1 MDLFPRAQP
10 VDIRS
15 EAAPATVLE
24 RLRALVS
31 GWPRSALAPAGRAAG
46 IYGWILDERDPPSFV
61 LRPRP
66 LRGGAPLVTF
76 EGNVEPTS
84 PGSRICGRIRL
95 HTITRIFLAVVV
107 LFAAGAPLG
116 ALFEKVPPEDWH
128 HHVLRARNMLAIG
141 VSIAIAAV
149 LMVRFGVH
157 LLGRHIRALLAAAAQ
172 AASDRATRT

>member
-1 MDLFPRAQP
+1 MDLFPRAQT
-10 VDIRS
+10 VDIPS

-31 GWPRSALAPAGRAAG
+31 GWPRSTLAPAGRAAG
-46 IYGWILDERDPPSFV
+46 IYGWILDERDPRAFV

-66 LRGGAPLVTF
+66 LRAGAPLVRF

-84 PGSRICGRIRL
+84 PGSRIYGRIRL
-95 HTITRIFLAVVV
+95 HAITRIFLVVVV

-116 ALFEKVPPEDWH
+116 ALFEKYPPEDWH

-141 VSIAIAAV
+141 VSIAIVAV
-149 LMVRFGVH
+149 LMVRLGVH
-157 LLGRHIRALLAAAAQ
+157 LLGRHIRALLTAAAQ
-172 AASDRATRT
+172 PTGDPVSRT